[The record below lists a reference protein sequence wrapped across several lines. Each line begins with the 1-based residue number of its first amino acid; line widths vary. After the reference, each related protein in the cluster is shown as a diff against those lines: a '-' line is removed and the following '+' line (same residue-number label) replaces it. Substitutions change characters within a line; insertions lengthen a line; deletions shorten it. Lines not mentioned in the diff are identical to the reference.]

1 MISDYLSKE
10 ERYACVKAGAFAY
23 AGMLDA
29 EEGPLPQVKEAQV
42 LDVADT
48 GISVADKSI
57 STAKSLAMLAAISA
71 GIPLGVF
78 GHVIGR
84 RIFGMCLKVE
94 ELKEK
99 IRLYRTAADEMASG
113 LSGGEV

>member
-1 MISDYLSKE
+1 MLSDYISKQD
-10 ERYACVKAGAFAY
+10 RIACMKAGALAY

-29 EEGPLPQVKEAQV
+29 ELGPLPQVKEAGV
-42 LDVADT
+42 IDMLRGSAD
-48 GISVADKSI
+48 A
-57 STAKSLAMLAAISA
+57 AKTLYVLAAAGA
-71 GIPLGVF
+71 GIPVGIF
-78 GHVIGR
+78 SHVMAR
-84 RIFGMCLKVE
+84 RVAGKRLREE